1 MADQIETVAES
12 LLSQLSKIPF
22 IRANQNGPRPKLPYA
37 TYQVNARTAVGS
49 DEYGLVDGSGL
60 MPIVGV
66 REGTILINFFGSGAR
81 EQADNLVN
89 SIRKVSSHDLMRKL
103 SLILFATG
111 SVTDL
116 TALRDNANFEEM
128 ANVDVSFRYAA
139 KYSDKVGV
147 IETVDATGDIQGQ
160 TTHKTI
166 TVKS

>member
-1 MADQIETVAES
+1 MADQLETVAHS
-12 LLSQLSKIPF
+12 LLSQLSEIPF

-37 TYQVNARTAVGS
+37 TYRINARKAIGS

-66 REGTILINFFGSGAR
+66 REGTILINFFGIGAR

-103 SLILFATG
+103 NLILFAAG

-116 TALRDNANFEEM
+116 TALRDSANFEEM
-128 ANVDVSFRYAA
+128 ANIDVNFRYAA
-139 KYSDKVGV
+139 KYSDNVGV
-147 IETVDATGDIQGQ
+147 IETVDATGEIQGQ
-160 TTHKTI
+160 TIHKTI